1 MFVQDPWPRKERERP
16 SKQGGRRRE
25 ENWQRSRF
33 YLISDQLKICSQSAK
48 ESADE
53 AQASPKLAM
62 QMALPLHCR
71 LIAMIP
77 LPPPLCQII
86 TKSFALHGA
95 GWELGWGGGGR
106 INICDGDDRIC
117 RSGTFGELAN

>member
-77 LPPPLCQII
+77 LPPAVSNYYKVIRTSWGGMVL
-86 TKSFALHGA
+86 AWGA
-95 GWELGWGGGGR
+95 GDVSISVMVMTGSAGAAH
-106 INICDGDDRIC
+106 
-117 RSGTFGELAN
+117 SGS